1 MIPIGENMADIDE
14 TIAERLGIPD
24 RIEFRATNTRC
35 TAFIDLMA
43 SCLTSTTPKT
53 MHELKQV
60 TFDTMVGVPA

>member
-1 MIPIGENMADIDE
+1 MAEYETQE
-14 TIAERLGIPD
+14 TIAERLAYLTELSLG
-24 RIEFRATNTRC
+24 ATNTRC